1 MNYVVIGQVRSKT
14 GGIYPVID
22 MPMMSDERWQKLA
35 EENAIHNYTEVN
47 GHAPESA
54 RVACE
59 WQRAWIAMKNL
70 T

>member
-22 MPMMSDERWQKLA
+22 
-35 EENAIHNYTEVN
+35 
-47 GHAPESA
+47 APESA

>member
-1 MNYVVIGQVRSKT
+1 MNYVVIGQVHSKS

-22 MPMMSDERWQKLA
+22 LPMMTDERWQKLA

-47 GHAPESA
+47 GHAPKSA